1 MLEIAAAVGEK
12 GARYA
17 VPLET
22 RLTLEQ
28 LRELGGD
35 AGGAT
40 STVAAA
46 REVWKERS
54 PALCEARCE
63 LDRDSSGGDGY
74 FATPHTRLRQP
85 AKTSSS

>member
-1 MLEIAAAVGEK
+1 MLEVAAAVDEK

-46 REVWKERS
+46 RDVWKERS

-63 LDRDSSGGDGY
+63 QFSSEGDGY
-74 FATPHTRLRQP
+74 FATPQTRLRQP
-85 AKTSSS
+85 AKTSRS

>member
-1 MLEIAAAVGEK
+1 MLEIAAAVDEK

-22 RLTLEQ
+22 KLTLEQ

-40 STVAAA
+40 STAAAA

-54 PALCEARCE
+54 PALCEARGE
-63 LDRDSSGGDGY
+63 QFSGEGDGS
-74 FATPHTRLRQP
+74 FGTPQTRLR
-85 AKTSSS
+85 